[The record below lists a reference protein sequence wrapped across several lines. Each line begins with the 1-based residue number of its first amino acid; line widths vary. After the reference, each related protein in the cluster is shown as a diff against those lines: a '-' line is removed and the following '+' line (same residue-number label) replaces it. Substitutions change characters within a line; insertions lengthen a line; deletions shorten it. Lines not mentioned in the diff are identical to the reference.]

1 MELRALTLT
10 LTLIPTLPLTLTKA
24 RVFLD
29 APRGVTK
36 IVLATNVAE
45 ASVTITPNPNPS
57 LTLP

>member
-1 MELRALTLT
+1 V
-10 LTLIPTLPLTLTKA
+10 LPLHGALPPAEQA